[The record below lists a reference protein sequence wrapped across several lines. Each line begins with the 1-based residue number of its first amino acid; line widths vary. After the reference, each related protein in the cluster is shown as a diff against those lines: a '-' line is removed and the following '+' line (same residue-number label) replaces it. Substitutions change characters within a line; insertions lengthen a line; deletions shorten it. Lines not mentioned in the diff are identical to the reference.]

1 MGAHDMDE
9 MLGYC
14 GYNCHLCAAR
24 SDDSEVRQ
32 KLVDG
37 WRKFFGHENYTA
49 ENVRCD
55 GCRADGRLADKE
67 CKVRPCALEKGVEN
81 CVYCD
86 EFPCENLKPLTAT
99 REGMLIY
106 CYPKTASITDE
117 EYNLCMRQFESM
129 PNLLRLL
136 VESGKLPPG
145 FGEAG

>member
-1 MGAHDMDE
+1 MGE

-24 SDDSEVRQ
+24 SDDPEIRQ

-37 WRKFFGHENYTA
+37 WRKFFGHENYTV

-55 GCRADGRLADKE
+55 GCGADGRLADKE
-67 CKVRPCALEKGVEN
+67 CKARPCAREKGVES
-81 CVYCD
+81 CAYCD
-86 EFPCENLKPLTAT
+86 EFPCDRLKPMMAA

-136 VESGKLPPG
+136 VEAGKLPSD
-145 FGEAG
+145 FGEAGV